1 MVSIDALVA
10 RGACNQI
17 RVHIQLIVE
26 MQCRHRDHCL
36 FIEVQELFTA
46 VLGLKRAGLKVDVT
60 VEDLYGSRRSPQSS
74 EKMQG
79 AMRGRTMKLSL
90 VSTRSN
96 LGAQKKR

>member
-1 MVSIDALVA
+1 MASIDALLA

-36 FIEVQELFTA
+36 FIEVLQELFTA

-60 VEDLYGSRRSPQSS
+60 VKDLYGSRRSPQST

-79 AMRGRTMKLSL
+79 AMREWTMKL
-90 VSTRSN
+90 RSVGN
-96 LGAQKKR
+96 SE